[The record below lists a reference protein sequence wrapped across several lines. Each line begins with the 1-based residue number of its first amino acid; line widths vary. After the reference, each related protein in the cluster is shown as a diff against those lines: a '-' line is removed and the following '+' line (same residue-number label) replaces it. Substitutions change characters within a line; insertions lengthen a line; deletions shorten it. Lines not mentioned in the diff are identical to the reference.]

1 MEKEEIMKMNWK
13 SLLVA
18 GGLVLAALPMVA
30 CQTGK
35 NGAASSAVMCD
46 KCKTVWVKTSESNA
60 SGKGRTFRNVKTMKC
75 DECESA
81 LATFFKT
88 GELKHSCTACGGTLS
103 HCEH

>member
-1 MEKEEIMKMNWK
+1 MKKNWK

-46 KCKTVWVKTSESNA
+46 KCKTVWVKTSE
-60 SGKGRTFRNVKTMKC
+60 F
-75 DECESA
+75 
-81 LATFFKT
+81 ATKYVQHLGFLRPIF
-88 GELKHSCTACGGTLS
+88 SIRQS
-103 HCEH
+103 